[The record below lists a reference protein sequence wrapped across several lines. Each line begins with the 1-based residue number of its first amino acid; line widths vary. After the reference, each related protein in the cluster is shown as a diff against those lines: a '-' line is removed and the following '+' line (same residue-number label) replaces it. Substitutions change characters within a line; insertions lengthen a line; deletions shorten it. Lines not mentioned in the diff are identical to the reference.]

1 MKATILLVED
11 NKDIMTINRETLK
24 MEGFRVLEAK
34 TVSEARTRVK
44 ETRPDLIV
52 LDISLPDGNGLALC
66 EELRGSDNVPILFL
80 TALGTKQDI
89 VAGFNVGGDDYLP
102 KPYDTEVL
110 VMRVKS
116 LLRRT
121 KQIPDTFAYG
131 SIRVNMAAGKAYVN
145 DEDIGLQQKELNLL
159 VQFMQQPGQVLQ
171 VDKLY
176 EKVWGQKMMGQDNAL
191 KVAISKLR
199 TKMQG
204 TGYTIASSR
213 GEGYYLEM
221 E

>member
-24 MEGFRVLEAK
+24 MEGFRVM
-34 TVSEARTRVK
+34 EARTVAEARACVK
-44 ETRPDLIV
+44 EERPDLIV

-66 EELRGSDNVPILFL
+66 EELRGGNDIPIMFL

-89 VAGFNVGGDDYLP
+89 ITGFQVGGDDYLP

-116 LLRRT
+116 LLRRA
-121 KQIPDTFAYG
+121 KQIPDVVSYG
-131 SIRVNMAAGKAYVN
+131 PIQVNMSSAKVYINGEEVS
-145 DEDIGLQQKELNLL
+145 LQQKELKLL
-159 VQFMQQPGQVLQ
+159 VQFVQQPSQVLS

-176 EKVWGQKMMGQDNAL
+176 EKVWGQRMLGQDNAL

-199 TKMQG
+199 AKLQTA
-204 TGYTIASSR
+204 GYTISSSR
-213 GEGYYLEM
+213 GEGYYLEK